1 MALIRAT
8 TTSQEIFLEL
18 LIHIHTQT
26 YILAHVISNPDR
38 FSVSVLKINKIVFP
52 GTNFRTSVNSFY
64 PC

>member
-26 YILAHVISNPDR
+26 NILAHVISNPDQ
-38 FSVSVLKINKIVFP
+38 KINTLHVRARVKLV
-52 GTNFRTSVNSFY
+52 
-64 PC
+64 